1 MTNPEDIFSSI
12 VERFEA
18 IKNTDRAQMRR
29 DYRRLKLRQGLRADA
44 EFKGVKLTDA
54 QLDTMTD
61 DLLKD

>member
-12 VERFEA
+12 AERFEA
-18 IKNTDRAQMRR
+18 IKNADRAQMRR

-44 EFKGVKLTDA
+44 EFKGVTLTDA
-54 QLDTMTD
+54 ELDAITD